1 MHLFMIGPGGVGKS
15 TVGERLAE
23 RLGYAFVDLDTQ
35 FCERLAN
42 IRDYLK
48 TDGYEAYLEQNSA
61 LFEALSVELR
71 HHNVVFALSSGFLAT
86 DIRPDIVQRNRQRVR
101 ESGRSILLMPSKD
114 VDVAC
119 DCIVTRQLKRGFGLE
134 RDKEEA
140 KFRHRFPDYMALGDI
155 QIFAMGSPEII
166 INKIIAAL

>member
-23 RLGYAFVDLDTQ
+23 QLGYTFVDLDTQ

-61 LFEALSVELR
+61 LFEALSVELH

-119 DCIVTRQLKRGFGLE
+119 CSVVERQLKRGFGLFRE
-134 RDKEEA
+134 KEA
-140 KFRHRFPDYMALGDI
+140 VKFRQRFADYMALGDI
-155 QIFAMGSPEII
+155 QVFAMDSPEII
-166 INKIIAAL
+166 VNKIIAAL